1 MKIIQTQEKGHLK
14 HYKKKEEIVVIKLI
28 YLLLYFVLREFQNI
42 MLMETIIGGLF
53 LVLIDNIIVI
63 QQIGIMILEIQVT
76 TMEET
81 IKDLYYIIL

>member
-1 MKIIQTQEKGHLK
+1 MKIIQTQEKVHLE

-63 QQIGIMILEIQVT
+63 QQIGIMILEIQAT